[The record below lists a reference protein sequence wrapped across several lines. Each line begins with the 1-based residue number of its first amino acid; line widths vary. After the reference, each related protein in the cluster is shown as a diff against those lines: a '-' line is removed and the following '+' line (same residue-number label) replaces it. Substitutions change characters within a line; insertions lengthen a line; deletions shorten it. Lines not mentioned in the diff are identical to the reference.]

1 MSIVSWSKT
10 SCGPVIGLTR
20 DTIDLQMNP
29 CSYLVN
35 GPYKNQLSV
44 LPVSLG
50 LAQQKE
56 RLVDLLV
63 GAAVSVGA
71 RHCLQ
76 LQLELGQHGV
86 GGDRLHGEHVQA
98 SWGGGNRC
106 VGH

>member
-20 DTIDLQMNP
+20 DTIDLQM
-29 CSYLVN
+29 
-35 GPYKNQLSV
+35 KRLSKSLAFFRKKEYVV

-76 LQLELGQHGV
+76 FQLELGQHRV
-86 GGDRLHGEHVQA
+86 SGDGLHCEHVQPG
-98 SWGGGNRC
+98 WGGRNSC
-106 VGH
+106 VRH

>member
-1 MSIVSWSKT
+1 M
-10 SCGPVIGLTR
+10 
-20 DTIDLQMNP
+20 Q
-29 CSYLVN
+29 
-35 GPYKNQLSV
+35 QLSQWPLKKSCVV

-86 GGDRLHGEHVQA
+86 GGDGLHGEHVQA
-98 SWGGGNRC
+98 GWGGGNRC